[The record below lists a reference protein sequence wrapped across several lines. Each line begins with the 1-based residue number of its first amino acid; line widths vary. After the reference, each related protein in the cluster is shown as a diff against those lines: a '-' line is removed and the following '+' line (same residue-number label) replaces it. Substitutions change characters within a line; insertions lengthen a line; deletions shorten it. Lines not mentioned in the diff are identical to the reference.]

1 MLALVVLC
9 SIAGFQEQMLDAA
22 QADDHVAPAAATA
35 SFDIVRFDDDNGG
48 CAGGAENSCSD
59 TAIVAI
65 AVSASDDRT
74 PADQIGYQL
83 ALVSGELPAGMTL
96 PQGAVVPF
104 DGKLNFVFRAED
116 RAGFTADLEVRAR
129 DQNGNLGPPTIVTIS
144 EAGDGG
150 CRTSGASGLGLW
162 VLVAF
167 AWLMRPA
174 RARVT
179 R

>member
-1 MLALVVLC
+1 MVSLVVLC

-22 QADDHVAPAAATA
+22 QADDHVAPAAAAT
-35 SFDIVRFDDDNGG
+35 SFDIVRFDNDGG
-48 CAGGAENSCSD
+48 CGGGAENSCSD

-65 AVSASDDRT
+65 AVTASDDRT
-74 PADQIGYQL
+74 PADKIGYQL
-83 ALVSGELPAGMTL
+83 TLVSGELPAGMTL

-116 RAGFTADLEVRAR
+116 RGGFTADLEVRAR
-129 DQNGNLGPPTIVTIS
+129 DLNGNLGPPTIVTIS

-162 VLVAF
+162 VLAAF